1 MNGTLRRV
9 GDRYELRF
17 ERRLRHPPEKVWR
30 AITDNAELRHWFP
43 ATITGGHAPGDALRF
58 EFVTGGGPPADA
70 ELRAMTEAQLA
81 VIAEDSINYRGVM
94 RVWDP
99 PRTLEYEWGGELLRF
114 ELTPDGAAGTRLVFI
129 HTYDNRDQTREVG
142 SGWEMCFDAL
152 DARLDGREAE
162 PVTKARFDEV
172 GAGYAAALAR
182 VVAES
187 R

>member
-9 GDRYELRF
+9 GDQYELRF

-58 EFVTGGGPPADA
+58 EFVPAGPSADA
-70 ELRAMTEAQLA
+70 ELRAMIDAQQGE
-81 VIAEDSINYRGVM
+81 IPEDSIHTRGTM

-99 PRTLEYEWGGELLRF
+99 PRTLEYEWGGERLRF
-114 ELTPDGAAGTRLVFI
+114 ELTPDGATGTRLVFV
-129 HTYDNRDQTREVG
+129 HTYGERDQTRSVG
-142 SGWEMCFDAL
+142 SGWEMCFDEL
-152 DARLDGREAE
+152 DARLDGRAG
-162 PVTKARFDEV
+162 PPITKARFDELS
-172 GAGYAAALAR
+172 AAYAAALER
-182 VVAES
+182 VLAET